1 LRQRI
6 EDLPEKAGK
15 AFRGF
20 TTRLLAAH
28 PEYLTEQA
36 HAAEYCPTRVDV
48 TPMDNSG
55 SSREGVLCT
64 YKKFDGYA
72 PIFAY
77 AGPHRCMLDY
87 ELWGGGNPLQ
97 RRRQPRVAGARAA
110 AGWRDPFRPSLNC
123 NRCRPRRG

>member
-1 LRQRI
+1 MRQRI

-77 AGPHRCMLDY
+77 AGPHGFMLDN
-87 ELWGGGNPLQ
+87 ELLVGENPLQ
-97 RRRQPRVAGARAA
+97 HRRHPKVAEASAA
-110 AGWRDPFRPSLNC
+110 AGWRDLFSTSLNC